1 MHLVML
7 LAEGN
12 FHTREINSI
21 TAAESKTEL
30 QAVSWVHGVTGPDS
44 FQQLAVLGKNDSV
57 HESLIT
63 ELEIN
68 FAHGDWKVPL
78 IGYEKDPSQ
87 TRDTNIRR

>member
-1 MHLVML
+1 MHLVIL

-12 FHTREINSI
+12 FHTRETNAI
-21 TAAESKTEL
+21 TAVESKTEL
-30 QAVSWVHGVTGPDS
+30 QAVSSVHGLTGPDL

-63 ELEIN
+63 ELENN

-78 IGYEKDPSQ
+78 IGYQKDPRQ
-87 TRDTNIRR
+87 TRDRNIRR